1 VQEVESGK
9 EELRVLVVE
18 SDERKE
24 YEKRQRQR
32 SMKRAEGHLK
42 KVEEA
47 VEKGRLK
54 AKEKIAVRA
63 DRALHKNKGYRYFS
77 YTIPTP
83 PSAGFQYFLDEE
95 KIEAE
100 VIREGRYILT
110 TNHPRISPEEA
121 VAHYKELSDIEAGFR
136 ELKDVIPGRPYPT
149 TNGTTAS
156 ALTSSSPS

>member
-9 EELRVLVVE
+9 EEFRVLVVE

-24 YEKRQRQR
+24 YEERQRQR

-77 YTIPTP
+77 YTIP
-83 PSAGFQYFLDEE
+83 SDGRFEYFLDEE
-95 KIEAE
+95 KMKAE

-136 ELKDVIPGRPYPT
+136 ELKDVIRGRSYPT
-149 TNGTTAS
+149 TNGTIAS